1 MHFFYILQGGD
12 KIVLNLTNY
21 SNNDVR
27 SLPEPCLTNRVDE
40 IITEL
45 QNNPFKDAHETENIK
60 LENQSNNPFIC
71 NESSSIEKTVDISEN
86 VSCNLNLI

>member
-1 MHFFYILQGGD
+1 MAESFTFFILQGGD

-27 SLPEPCLTNRVDE
+27 SLPESCLTNKFAE
-40 IITEL
+40 TATEHL
-45 QNNPFKDAHETENIK
+45 QNNPFKDSEDTENIR

-71 NESSSIEKTVDISEN
+71 NDSSAIEKIVDISEN
-86 VSCNLNLI
+86 VS